1 MNDNNLDK
9 IAFTLSKPPKGILA
23 ADEST
28 NTITKRFDSIN
39 FDSSFENRRKYRELL
54 FKTQDLNKFISN
66 IAKNSKVKAEYF
78 VKNDQLFELTKKN
91 RSKIIF
97 LFLGAGTVTDWAQ
110 NFAKELKKIYE

>member
-1 MNDNNLDK
+1 LK
-9 IAFTLSKPPKGILA
+9 SKFTTCFKNSEYVFVSDVYGAGEKKPK
-23 ADEST
+23 
-28 NTITKRFDSIN
+28 N
-39 FDSSFENRRKYRELL
+39 F
-54 FKTQDLNKFISN
+54 DLNKFISN

>member
-1 MNDNNLDK
+1 MNVYL
-9 IAFTLSKPPKGILA
+9 FGLLWSGEEKPK
-23 ADEST
+23 
-28 NTITKRFDSIN
+28 N
-39 FDSSFENRRKYRELL
+39 F
-54 FKTQDLNKFISN
+54 DLNKFISN

-110 NFAKELKKIYE
+110 NFAKELKKNL